1 MHTPTIKKG
10 RIIIY
15 RLFDAAQEINL
26 SMIELKEKE
35 GAKRLKFSK
44 TPYMKAI
51 EIANPPLSFDL
62 KPFGMRL
69 FGRETR
75 VSVIAKAFDF
85 GVISI
90 AFDVPVP
97 EGATFAELEETS
109 RALEVDASIN
119 EIAKQYV
126 LQLFESL
133 GPCISGPEIKEDFI
147 EDYLVFYIEE
157 FKSVPPGFK
166 ASDFLHHYDATRLLL
181 YEERALSAFTRKD
194 TLRHCFSYYPDDLI
208 IVHIDNAFIID
219 PTGSTDMPDI
229 LEFANAQILE
239 LRYYDH
245 VIDAELSWIYRELS
259 TRGITFFR
267 LREYEKIA
275 KKITRIVTEIT
286 GVTEKVNNALKVTE
300 DIYYAR
306 IYRTFMSILRCREWE
321 DSIGEKLRIIT
332 NTYKMLHEEISSKRA
347 YAIEVSILI
356 LIAIDIVLVLLN
368 R

>member
-1 MHTPTIKKG
+1 MKTPSIKKG

-26 SMIELKEKE
+26 AMIELKEKE
-35 GAKRLKFSK
+35 GAKRLKLSK

-62 KPFGMRL
+62 KPFSKRL
-69 FGRETR
+69 FDRE
-75 VSVIAKAFDF
+75 VKIQVIAKAFDF

-97 EGATFAELEETS
+97 EGATFAELEATS
-109 RALEVDASIN
+109 RALEGDPSIN
-119 EIAKQYV
+119 EIAKEYV
-126 LQLFESL
+126 LQLFDSFGAHIL
-133 GPCISGPEIKEDFI
+133 SPEIKQDFI
-147 EDYLVFYIEE
+147 EDYLIFYIEE
-157 FKSVPPGFK
+157 LTGDVPGFK
-166 ASDFLHHYDATRLLL
+166 AQDFLRHYDAARLLL
-181 YEERALSAFTRKD
+181 YEERDLSAFTRKE

-208 IVHIDNAFIID
+208 IVHIDNALIID

-245 VIDAELSWIYRELS
+245 VIDAELSWIYGELT
-259 TRGITFFR
+259 TRGIAFFR
-267 LREYEKIA
+267 LRKYEKIA
-275 KKITRIVTEIT
+275 KKITRILTEMTQI
-286 GVTEKVNNALKVTE
+286 TEKVNNALKVTE

-332 NTYKMLHEEISSKRA
+332 NTYKMLHDEISSKRT
-347 YAIEVSILI
+347 YVIELSILI
-356 LIAIDIVLVLLN
+356 LIAIEFALVLLN
-368 R
+368 E